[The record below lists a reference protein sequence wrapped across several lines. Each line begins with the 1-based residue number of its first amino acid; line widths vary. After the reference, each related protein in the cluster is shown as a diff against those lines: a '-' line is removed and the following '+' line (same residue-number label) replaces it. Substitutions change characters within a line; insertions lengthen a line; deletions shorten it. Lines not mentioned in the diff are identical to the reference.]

1 MAVPSKRRPGGTS
14 FRDKV
19 KADSDKQK
27 KDAKSYGY
35 LLLPKD
41 VKVFSPEPGS
51 KVVLDFI
58 PYEVTDEKHPDRN
71 EANEVAVPGSL
82 WYKRPFKVHRNIG
95 ANNETVVC
103 LTSIGKKCPICEYLA
118 KRTRE
123 GAGKEE
129 LDALKPKQRDLYC
142 VIPLGHKKFEEVP
155 HVFDISHY
163 LFQTLL
169 NDELEED
176 DEYRMF
182 PDIEEGLSLKI
193 RFDSE
198 TMGKGDPFASA
209 SRIDFLER
217 DKPYTDAILEDVPN
231 LDKVLKVLTYDDLN
245 DKFCDIEDEDKNEE
259 DDKPKKG
266 RREVKAD
273 DEEDDKPKK
282 GRKEEIKKPVK
293 KEPEPEEDEVTW
305 DDLKN
310 ANPKELKTIIH
321 NTDIQLDIDD
331 YDMDDEESIEILR
344 TDIADLLDIKIPK
357 KPSKKEQEKPSRRES
372 KRPEPEPEE
381 EEELNIPKKERCVA
395 CQGTGKNSRGKTCP
409 ICNGTGR
416 KPEEQEDDEDDKP
429 VKSTK
434 KKEAQA
440 TQMTTSP
447 SKGKCPFGYKF
458 GVNCEE
464 QDECDTCDVWEA
476 CMDAKERKK

>member
-1 MAVPSKRRPGGTS
+1 MAVPSKRRVGGTS

-19 KADSDKQK
+19 KADSEKQK
-27 KDAKSYGY
+27 KDARSYGY
-35 LLLPKD
+35 LILPKD
-41 VKVFSPEPGS
+41 IKVFSPEPGS

-58 PYEVTDEKHPDRN
+58 PYEVSDEKHPDRN
-71 EANEVAVPGSL
+71 DPKEVAVPGSL

-155 HVFDISHY
+155 HIFDISHY

-217 DKPYTDAILEDVPN
+217 DKPYTDAILDDIPN
-231 LDKVLKVLTYDDLN
+231 LDKILKVLTYDDLN
-245 DKFCDIEDEDKNEE
+245 DKFCDIEDSDKE

-266 RREVKAD
+266 HREVKDDDD
-273 DEEDDKPKK
+273 DEPKRS
-282 GRKEEIKKPVK
+282 RKEETNKKPVK
-293 KEPEPEEDEVTW
+293 KEPEPDPEPDELLW

-310 ANPKELKTIIH
+310 ASPKALKTIIRD
-321 NTDIQLDIDD
+321 TDLQLDIDD
-331 YDMDDEESIEILR
+331 YDMDDEESLEILK
-344 TDIADLLDIKIPK
+344 TDIANLLDIEIPK
-357 KPSKKEQEKPSRRES
+357 KPKKEPEKPTS
-372 KRPEPEPEE
+372 KERKKVEPEE
-381 EEELNIPKKERCVA
+381 EEEPDPEDIPKKERCVA

-416 KPEEQEDDEDDKP
+416 NPKEPEDEEDDKP

-447 SKGKCPFGYKF
+447 SKGKCPAGLKF
-458 GVNCEE
+458 GVDCET
-464 QDECDTCDVWEA
+464 DDACDTCDVWEA